1 MLVETRARLPTC
13 LEPLTLLY
21 NHKEH
26 HLSVSIP
33 SAFFVCLKSL
43 TDVFEIQVWVPLMPS
58 VNWWDYYL
66 VLTDGTIA

>member
-1 MLVETRARLPTC
+1 MLVDTRARLSTY

-33 SAFFVCLKSL
+33 SAFFVCLQLL
-43 TDVFEIQVWVPLMPS
+43 TDVFEIQTLSSP
-58 VNWWDYYL
+58 N
-66 VLTDGTIA
+66 A